1 MVPEHPSIALFHDRR
16 ALRLEERQAI
26 CLAQRILQ
34 GVYATRTSADWTRL
48 SRGVSERRWMQD
60 RNLLEVMTHPAV
72 QRRLRDRRMD
82 WPIERLWPQRTVWM
96 GMARPLEEERSVA
109 IEEIAPQSVRR
120 SGSELDQG
128 TESAMASG
136 ASEERP

>member
-1 MVPEHPSIALFHDRR
+1 MVRERG
-16 ALRLEERQAI
+16 ALRLEERMAI
-26 CLAQRILQ
+26 WKAQRMLQ

-60 RNLLEVMTHPAV
+60 RNLLELMANPAV
-72 QRRLRDRRMD
+72 QRRLRDPE

-96 GMARPLEEERSVA
+96 GMARPLEEEGSVA

>member
-1 MVPEHPSIALFHDRR
+1 MVPERPWDAHRR
-16 ALRLEERQAI
+16 ALRLGERQAI

-60 RNLLEVMTHPAV
+60 RNLLELMTHPAV
-72 QRRLRDRRMD
+72 QRRLRHRRMD
-82 WPIERLWPQRTVWM
+82 WPIERLWPQPTVWM

-109 IEEIAPQSVRR
+109 VEEIAPQSVRR

>member
-1 MVPEHPSIALFHDRR
+1 MVPDDLGMVLEAAHSGNLRKRR
-16 ALRLEERQAI
+16 ALRFGETRAI

-72 QRRLRDRRMD
+72 QRRLRDRRMIG
-82 WPIERLWPQRTVWM
+82 PIERLWPQRTVWM
-96 GMARPLEEERSVA
+96 GMARPLEEER
-109 IEEIAPQSVRR
+109 IEEFEEARR
-120 SGSELDQG
+120 QQG
-128 TESAMASG
+128 
-136 ASEERP
+136 R

>member
-1 MVPEHPSIALFHDRR
+1 MVPERPWDSHRR
-16 ALRLEERQAI
+16 ALRLGERQAI

-72 QRRLRDRRMD
+72 QRRLRDRRMIG
-82 WPIERLWPQRTVWM
+82 PIERLWPQRTVWM

-109 IEEIAPQSVRR
+109 IEEIAPQRVRR